1 MRDFKRPKF
10 GQVSQASLF
19 SESTVFRFKQLT
31 EFQGKSIK
39 KKTTPGYIIVK
50 LQKIKDKEK
59 SLKGGGSNF
68 YKLAI
73 VQTHS

>member
-1 MRDFKRPKF
+1 MRF
-10 GQVSQASLF
+10 F
-19 SESTVFRFKQLT
+19 SDVFRYFIQDLRFKQLT

-59 SLKGGGSNF
+59 SLMGGGSNF
-68 YKLAI
+68 YKVAI